1 MGVLIKQQNTNQRC
15 CIIDEFSQRTGISK
29 KLLSHQPPQKSYPKK
44 QIIKP
49 KKRENV
55 ESSAHTPYF
64 PSYEPGG
71 YFIADNSKTN
81 PTQKKQISK
90 KRSSSKTSIKSL
102 NFLKNALKIHAKF
115 KNLQTPLKSKIIL
128 YLKSK

>member
-1 MGVLIKQQNTNQRC
+1 MNLASGQVLA
-15 CIIDEFSQRTGISK
+15 
-29 KLLSHQPPQKSYPKK
+29 KSYPVINLRKNPTQKK
-44 QIIKP
+44 QIIEP

-90 KRSSSKTSIKSL
+90 NKR
-102 NFLKNALKIHAKF
+102 
-115 KNLQTPLKSKIIL
+115 
-128 YLKSK
+128 